1 MAKISEQSIEQ
12 IRNRADI
19 IDIISSYVE
28 LKKRGRNFFGLCP
41 FHSEKTAS
49 FSVSPEKQI
58 YKCFGCGAGGSSI
71 DFIMEIEKLDFIE
84 SIRYLAD
91 QYGVEIEETHTIS
104 NGQDVTANIFEMNNQ
119 TLSLYQENLFDQ
131 NNTLILTHLTNRGLN
146 IETIKTFGL
155 GLSYTGKDEVLK
167 KMQGKYNSKSM
178 LSSGLFV
185 DTKSGYMD
193 RFRNRIMFSLYN
205 ITGRVIGFAGRAID
219 KNENAKYINSPQTQ
233 VYNKSKVLY
242 GLHLTKN
249 DISKSDSAIIVEGY
263 IDFLQLYQSGV
274 KNIVA
279 VSGTAFTD
287 GHAHLLK
294 RLTKNV
300 LIAYDGDSA
309 GVSSAV
315 KAGFV
320 LLKNGMNPSIIR
332 IPDGLDPDDWVLKS
346 GVDPFNESAKNAVP
360 LIEFSHQEFQKKPN
374 TNIADFINETL
385 PELLQIQDNVV
396 AEINLKSL
404 SSCTGISFESIKNNY
419 LSLVERKDR
428 RDKYQTVEHK
438 SSSKKLSIENDLL
451 MLCFSKDR
459 EIREQIYNNLN
470 IEWMKSDQSKRIY
483 EQIYIHLNS
492 EFEPDPTIILDQL
505 ELKEDHH
512 RLASLS
518 FEVDRIAPSISMA
531 KNCIQRLEHM
541 FLKEKLEKYREM
553 LKDTE
558 KSFKDN
564 SELIT
569 RITEIQYKMNSIKGA
584 QS

>member
-131 NNTLILTHLTNRGLN
+131 NNTLILTHLTDRGIN

-332 IPDGLDPDDWVLKS
+332 IPEGLDPDDWVLKS

-360 LIEFSHQEFQKKPN
+360 LIEFSHQEFQKKTN

-512 RLASLS
+512 RLATLS

>member
-41 FHSEKTAS
+41 FHNEKTAS

-104 NGQDVTANIFEMNNQ
+104 KGQDVTANIFEMNNQ
-119 TLSLYQENLFDQ
+119 TLSLYQENLFNP
-131 NNTLILTHLTNRGLN
+131 NNNLILSHLTDRGLN

-155 GLSYTGKDEVLK
+155 GLSYTGKDVVLK
-167 KMQGKYNSKSM
+167 KMRNKYNSKSM
-178 LSSGLFV
+178 LSCGLFV

-205 ITGRVIGFAGRAID
+205 ITGKVIGFAGRAID
-219 KNENAKYINSPQTQ
+219 KNENAKYINSPETQ

-249 DISKSDSAIIVEGY
+249 DISKLDSAIIVEGY
-263 IDFLQLYQSGV
+263 IDFLQLYQSGI

-300 LIAYDGDSA
+300 LIAYDGDNAGISA
-309 GVSSAV
+309 AV

-332 IPDGLDPDDWVLKS
+332 IPDGLDPDDWVLQS
-346 GVDPFNESAKNAVP
+346 GVDPFNKSAKNAVP
-360 LIEFSHQEFQKKPN
+360 LIEFSHQEFQKKTN
-374 TNIADFINETL
+374 INIADFINETL
-385 PELLQIQDNVV
+385 PELLQIQDDVV

-428 RDKYQTVEHK
+428 RAKYQTVEHK
-438 SSSKKLSIENDLL
+438 SSSKNLSIEDDLL
-451 MLCFSKDR
+451 MLCFSKDK

-492 EFEPDPTIILDQL
+492 KFEPDPTIILDQL

-512 RLASLS
+512 KLASLS

-531 KNCIQRLEHM
+531 QNCIQRLEHL

-553 LKDTE
+553 LKDAE

-569 RITEIQYKMNSIKGA
+569 RITEIQYKMNSIKEA